1 MGSFGPAAPF
11 RCKTSAFRGA
21 FFATA
26 LAVLP
31 STAFALT
38 IELKDVAPDRVE
50 RQRAAA
56 KGAIPLP
63 NTPEVG
69 RTAARLAEKGLA
81 VGNPLMIRVF
91 KQVSELEIWMEKE
104 GVYVHFA
111 TYPICHWSGTLGPK
125 QREGDKQTPE
135 GFYTVT
141 SRQLHRAGRWTR
153 ALNLGFPNVYDE
165 AQARSGS
172 YILVHGGCSSVG
184 CFAMTDPV
192 MAEVYQLTSAALQK
206 GQAHIPVHVFPFRMT
221 DENLSKHR
229 TSEWHQFWMNLKEGY
244 DTFERTH
251 RPPRISVCDN
261 RYVVQEAGPEE
272 VAAPG
277 PLEPCA
283 ATAARIAELVASNG
297 FAPPIRLPRQAGARP
312 VNPKALAL
320 AATAHRGGAPARKE
334 FGRRASAHMC
344 NMARAS
350 CRKYTY
356 LRNKVAERGNRNG
369 IRSAKNGR

>member
-1 MGSFGPAAPF
+1 MSGTADAVFGSFRRMTGFWLQGYRARIVAA
-11 RCKTSAFRGA
+11 A
-21 FFATA
+21 A
-26 LAVLP
+26 LACLLP
-31 STAFALT
+31 STVSALT

-69 RTAARLAEKGLA
+69 RTMARLAEKGLA
-81 VGNPLMIRVF
+81 SGNPMMLRVF
-91 KQVSELEIWMEKE
+91 KETSELELWIERE
-104 GVYVHFA
+104 GVFTHFA

-153 ALNLGFPNVYDE
+153 ALNLGFPNVFD
-165 AQARSGS
+165 QGMARSGS
-172 YILVHGGCSSVG
+172 YILVHGGCSSTG

-192 MAEVYQLTSAALQK
+192 MAEVYTLASAALQK

-221 DENLSKHR
+221 DANLDRHR
-229 TSEWHQFWMNLKEGY
+229 TGEWYQFWQNLKEGY

-297 FAPPIRLPRQAGARP
+297 FAPPIRLPRQANLRRGDQ
-312 VNPKALAL
+312 AL
-320 AATAHRGGAPARKE
+320 
-334 FGRRASAHMC
+334 GRRASAHMC
-344 NMARAS
+344 SMARAS
-350 CRKYTY
+350 CRKFTH
-356 LRNKVAERGNRNG
+356 LRTRIAERGNRKG
-369 IRSAKNGR
+369 TRSARR

>member
-1 MGSFGPAAPF
+1 MPEVGREFGHRRASSSRTGKRWLLAAALLSIPL
-11 RCKTSAFRGA
+11 SA
-21 FFATA
+21 
-26 LAVLP
+26 
-31 STAFALT
+31 SALT

-69 RTAARLAEKGLA
+69 RTAARLTEKGLA
-81 VGNPLMIRVF
+81 AGNAVMLRVF
-91 KQVSELEIWMEKE
+91 KETSELELWMEKD
-104 GVYVHFA
+104 GVFTHFA

-135 GFYTVT
+135 GFYTIT
-141 SRQLHRAGRWTR
+141 NRQLHRAGRWTR

-165 AQARSGS
+165 SQARSGS
-172 YILVHGGCSSVG
+172 YILIHGGCSSVG

-192 MAEVYQLTSAALQK
+192 IAEVYQLSSAALQK

-221 DENLSKHR
+221 DANLDKHR
-229 TSEWHQFWMNLKEGY
+229 TGEWYQFWQNLKEGY

-261 RYVVQEAGPEE
+261 RYIVQEAGPSE

-297 FAPPIRLPRQAGARP
+297 FAPPIRLPRQAGNRRAD
-312 VNPKALAL
+312 LS
-320 AATAHRGGAPARKE
+320 G
-334 FGRRASAHMC
+334 GRRASAHMC
-344 NMARAS
+344 SMARAS
-350 CRKYTY
+350 CRKFVA
-356 LRNKVAERGNRNG
+356 LRNKVADRGNRKG
-369 IRSAKNGR
+369 IRSAKRER

>member
-1 MGSFGPAAPF
+1 MLGVTYLMGSFGHAAPH
-11 RCKTSAFRGA
+11 RYATNARALLCAVALVAVPASAS
-21 FFATA
+21 A
-26 LAVLP
+26 L
-31 STAFALT
+31 S

-63 NTPEVG
+63 DTPEVG
-69 RTAARLAEKGLA
+69 RTAARLAEKGVA
-81 VGNPLMIRVF
+81 VGNPIMIRVF
-91 KQVSELEIWMEKE
+91 KEVSELEIWIEKE

-135 GFYTVT
+135 GFYTVS

-165 AQARSGS
+165 AHARSGS

-206 GQAHIPVHVFPFRMT
+206 GQTHIPVHVFPFRMT
-221 DENLSKHR
+221 DANLEKHR
-229 TSEWHQFWMNLKEGY
+229 ASEWHQFWQNLKEGY
-244 DTFERTH
+244 DIFERTH

-261 RYVVQEAGPEE
+261 RYIVQEAGPEE

-297 FAPPIRLPRQAGARP
+297 FAPPIRLPRRAGARP
-312 VNPKALAL
+312 ANPAALAL
-320 AATAHRGGAPARKE
+320 AARMTS
-334 FGRRASAHMC
+334 GRRASQHMC

-350 CRKYTY
+350 CRKYTF
-356 LRNKVAERGNRNG
+356 LRNKVAASANRKG
-369 IRSAKNGR
+369 IRSAKRER